1 MNLLNALIVI
11 QIQLLHLHPQVF
23 KRKLISIRNLS
34 IPFWKFLD
42 CIVSQ
47 MHKGIIGWR
56 ILTRVLKRAQP
67 DVSFFENKALHAI
80 SHQHPD
86 THIEFT
92 LPNQHR
98 LLQILLNQESI
109 CLNYRRA
116 FGDDP
121 NILIAI
127 EVSGRL
133 LPFLPIF
140 SIGWISH
147 QHWLLDLLAIL
158 LHVIDHWLLLLLNLF
173 PQTLLHISAHV
184 VCDKLNESVQLGKY
198 LNAPASVQE
207 GRLNYP

>member
-1 MNLLNALIVI
+1 
-11 QIQLLHLHPQVF
+11 
-23 KRKLISIRNLS
+23 
-34 IPFWKFLD
+34 
-42 CIVSQ
+42 

-147 QHWLLDLLAIL
+147 QH
-158 LHVIDHWLLLLLNLF
+158 
-173 PQTLLHISAHV
+173 
-184 VCDKLNESVQLGKY
+184 
-198 LNAPASVQE
+198 
-207 GRLNYP
+207 